1 MEAILS
7 ALAVVV
13 GAVLGFLGSVITE
26 DRRNRAAAQRDSA
39 ARDEIRQQQRDD
51 LQRQNLLELQEAVSK
66 MVRSVGKAWLH
77 DTSNYEKHKQFFQ
90 LGPELDQEEFQNR
103 VALRHLQAR
112 VRDDDLRGLIE
123 QMSEIGAEMGIP
135 TTIHKLE
142 ADMERFRKIVEAL
155 DQKLG
160 AVLRQYL

>member
-1 MEAILS
+1 LEAIVS

-13 GAVLGFLGSVITE
+13 GAVLGFLASVITE
-26 DRRNRAAAQRDSA
+26 DRRNRSAAQRERA
-39 ARDEIRQQQRDD
+39 AREELRQQQRDD
-51 LQRQNLLELQEAVSK
+51 LQRQTLLELQPAVSK
-66 MVRSVGKAWLH
+66 MVRTVGKAWLA
-77 DTSNYEKHKQFFQ
+77 DTSRYEEHQKFFQ

-123 QMSEIGAEMGIP
+123 KMSEIATEMSIP
-135 TTIHKLE
+135 TDIRKLQ
-142 ADMERFRKIVEAL
+142 ADMRRFQRIVETL
-155 DQKLG
+155 DQKMG